1 MIDQYTESVLIFL
14 GINIVLALSLAL
26 PVSAGLLSLGQGGF
40 MAIGA
45 YVSAVLTVWWRVP
58 FAAALAAGGLAAALA
73 GLAVGFPA
81 LRIKGV
87 YLLILTMGFG
97 EIVRI
102 FFLNFE
108 PTGAASGFGGIRQ
121 STTLGG
127 VAVTVIVLLLFFL
140 QVRRSRIGRAAE
152 ALREDEL
159 AAEVMGIDVTRLKL
173 AAFALGALMAGVG
186 GALYAHYALFIDSA
200 QFGFHRSA
208 EIFVIVLLGGMGS
221 FWGAVAGAVAVTLL
235 PEALRVIQEWRMTF
249 FGTLLVAMM
258 IWRPWGLIGRP
269 RPRAIPRVPS
279 AHVAQSA

>member
-1 MIDQYTESVLIFL
+1 VIDPYTESVLIFL
-14 GINIVLALSLAL
+14 GINTVLALSLSL

-40 MAIGA
+40 MAVGA
-45 YVSAVLTVWWRVP
+45 YASAALTTWYGAP
-58 FAAALAAGGLAAALA
+58 FPLALAAGGLLAALA

-108 PTGAASGFGGIRQ
+108 PTGAASGLGGIPQ
-121 STTLGG
+121 ATTLAG
-127 VAVTVIVLLLFFL
+127 VAVTVAVLLLFFL
-140 QVRRSRIGRAAE
+140 QLRRSRIGRAIE

-159 AAEVMGIDVTRLKL
+159 AAEVMGVDLTRLKL
-173 AAFALGALMAGVG
+173 AVFGVGALIAGVG

-200 QFGFHRSA
+200 QFGFQRSA

-235 PEALRVIQEWRMTF
+235 PELLRPIQEWRMTF

-258 IWRPWGLIGRP
+258 VWRPWGLIGRP
-269 RPRAIPRVPS
+269 RPCLMPRAPG
-279 AHVAQSA
+279 A

>member
-1 MIDQYTESVLIFL
+1 VIDQYTESVLIFL
-14 GINIVLALSLAL
+14 GINTVLALSLAL

-45 YVSAVLTVWWRVP
+45 YASAVLTTWYGVP
-58 FAAALAAGGLAAALA
+58 FPLALAAGGLLAALA

-108 PTGAASGFGGIRQ
+108 PTGAASGLGGIPQ
-121 STTLGG
+121 ATTPLG
-127 VAVTVIVLLLFFL
+127 VAIAVGVLLLFFL
-140 QVRRSRIGRAAE
+140 QLRRSRIGRAIE

-159 AAEVMGIDVTRLKL
+159 AAEVMGIDLTRLKL
-173 AAFALGALMAGVG
+173 AVFGAGALIAGVG

-208 EIFVIVLLGGMGS
+208 EIFIIVLFGGMGS

-235 PEALRVIQEWRMTF
+235 PEILRVIQEWRMTF

-269 RPRAIPRVPS
+269 RPILIPRAPG
-279 AHVAQSA
+279 A

>member
-14 GINIVLALSLAL
+14 GINVVLALSLAL

-45 YVSAVLTVWWRVP
+45 YASALLTSWYGAP
-58 FAAALAAGGLAAALA
+58 FPLALAAGGLLAAGA

-108 PTGAASGFGGIRQ
+108 PTGAASGLGGIRQ
-121 STTLGG
+121 ATTLGG
-127 VAVTVIVLLLFFL
+127 VAAVVAMLLLFFL
-140 QVRRSRIGRAAE
+140 QIRRSRIGRALA

-159 AAEVMGIDVTRLKL
+159 AAEVMGIDLTRLKL
-173 AAFALGALMAGVG
+173 AAFAVGALIAGVG

-208 EIFVIVLLGGMGS
+208 EIFIIVLLGGMGS
-221 FWGAVAGAVAVTLL
+221 FWGALAGAVAVTLL
-235 PEALRVIQEWRMTF
+235 PEVLRVIQEWRMTF

-269 RPRAIPRVPS
+269 RPLLVPRVP
-279 AHVAQSA
+279 QS

>member
-1 MIDQYTESVLIFL
+1 MIDPYTESVLIFL
-14 GINIVLALSLAL
+14 GINTVLALSLAL

-45 YVSAVLTVWWRVP
+45 YASAALTTWYSVP
-58 FAAALAAGGLAAALA
+58 FPLALAVGGLLAALA

-121 STTLGG
+121 ATTLTG
-127 VAVTVIVLLLFFL
+127 VAVTVVVLVLFFL
-140 QVRRSRIGRAAE
+140 QLRGSRIGRAIE
-152 ALREDEL
+152 ALRQDEL
-159 AAEVMGIDVTRLKL
+159 AAEVMGIELTRLKL
-173 AAFALGALMAGVG
+173 AAFGVGALIAGLG

-208 EIFVIVLLGGMGS
+208 EIFIIVLLGGMGS
-221 FWGAVAGAVAVTLL
+221 FWGAVAGAAAVTLL
-235 PEALRVIQEWRMTF
+235 PEVLRVIQDWRMTF

-269 RPRAIPRVPS
+269 RPRLIPGTPD
-279 AHVAQSA
+279 A

>member
-1 MIDQYTESVLIFL
+1 VIDPYTESVLIFL
-14 GINIVLALSLAL
+14 GINTVLALSLAL

-45 YVSAVLTVWWRVP
+45 YASAALTTWYSVP
-58 FAAALAAGGLAAALA
+58 FPLALAVGGLLAALA

-121 STTLGG
+121 ATTLTG
-127 VAVTVIVLLLFFL
+127 VAVTVVVLVLFFL
-140 QVRRSRIGRAAE
+140 QLRGSRIGRAIE
-152 ALREDEL
+152 ALRQDEL
-159 AAEVMGIDVTRLKL
+159 AAEVMGIELTRLKL
-173 AAFALGALMAGVG
+173 AAFGVGALIAGLG

-208 EIFVIVLLGGMGS
+208 EIFIIVLLGGMGS
-221 FWGAVAGAVAVTLL
+221 FWGAVAVAAAVTLL
-235 PEALRVIQEWRMTF
+235 PEVLRVIQDWRMTF

-269 RPRAIPRVPS
+269 RPRLIPGTPD
-279 AHVAQSA
+279 A

>member
-14 GINIVLALSLAL
+14 GINTVLALSLAL

-45 YVSAVLTVWWRVP
+45 YASAALTTWYGVP
-58 FAAALAAGGLAAALA
+58 FPLALAAGGLLAALA

-108 PTGAASGFGGIRQ
+108 PTGAASGLGGIPQ
-121 STTLGG
+121 ATTPAG
-127 VAVTVIVLLLFFL
+127 VAATVAVLLVFFL
-140 QVRRSRIGRAAE
+140 QLRRSRIGRAIE

-159 AAEVMGIDVTRLKL
+159 AAEVMGVGLTRLKL
-173 AAFALGALMAGVG
+173 AVFGVGALIAGVG

-208 EIFVIVLLGGMGS
+208 EIFIIVLLGGMGS

-235 PEALRVIQEWRMTF
+235 PEVLRPIQEWRMTF

-269 RPRAIPRVPS
+269 RPCLIPRAPG
-279 AHVAQSA
+279 A

>member
-14 GINIVLALSLAL
+14 GINTVLALSLAL

-45 YVSAVLTVWWRVP
+45 YASAALTTWYGVP
-58 FAAALAAGGLAAALA
+58 FPLALAAGGLLAALA

-108 PTGAASGFGGIRQ
+108 PTGAASGLGGIPQ
-121 STTLGG
+121 ATTPLG
-127 VAVTVIVLLLFFL
+127 VAIAVAVLLLFFL
-140 QVRRSRIGRAAE
+140 QLRRSRIGRAIE

-159 AAEVMGIDVTRLKL
+159 AAEVMGIDLTRLKL
-173 AAFALGALMAGVG
+173 AVFGVGALIAGVG

-208 EIFVIVLLGGMGS
+208 EIFIIVLLGGMGS

-235 PEALRVIQEWRMTF
+235 PEILRVIQEWRMTF

-269 RPRAIPRVPS
+269 RPILIPRAPG
-279 AHVAQSA
+279 A

>member
-45 YVSAVLTVWWRVP
+45 YVSAVLTVWWGVP
-58 FAAALAAGGLAAALA
+58 FAAALAAGGLAAAVA

-127 VAVTVIVLLLFFL
+127 VAVTVVVLLLFFL
-140 QVRRSRIGRAAE
+140 QVRRSRMGRAAE

-159 AAEVMGIDVTRLKL
+159 AAEVMGIDITRLKL
-173 AAFALGALMAGVG
+173 AVFSLGALMAGVG

-221 FWGAVAGAVAVTLL
+221 FWGAVAGAVVVTLF
-235 PEALRVIQEWRMTF
+235 PEVLRPIQEWRMTF

-258 IWRPWGLIGRP
+258 MWRPWGLIGRP
-269 RPRAIPRVPS
+269 RPRAIPRVPQN
-279 AHVAQSA
+279 A

>member
-1 MIDQYTESVLIFL
+1 VIDQYTESVLIFL

-45 YVSAVLTVWWRVP
+45 YASAVLTTWYGAP
-58 FAAALAAGGLAAALA
+58 FAAAVAVAALLA
-73 GLAVGFPA
+73 GIAGVGVGFPA
-81 LRIKGV
+81 LRIRGV

-108 PTGAASGFGGIRQ
+108 PTGAASGLGGIRQ
-121 STTLGG
+121 ATTLAG
-127 VAVTVIVLLLFFL
+127 VTVTVIVLLAFFMQL
-140 QVRRSRIGRAAE
+140 RGSRIGRAIE
-152 ALREDEL
+152 AVREDEL
-159 AAEVMGIDVTRLKL
+159 AAEVMGVSLVRVKL
-173 AAFALGALMAGVG
+173 AAFGIGAAIAGVG

-208 EIFVIVLLGGMGS
+208 EIFIIVLFGGMGS
-221 FWGAVAGAVAVTLL
+221 FWGAVAGAAAVTLL
-235 PEALRVIQEWRMTF
+235 PEILRPIQEWRMTF

-269 RPRAIPRVPS
+269 RPRVVPRVG
-279 AHVAQSA
+279 

>member
-1 MIDQYTESVLIFL
+1 VIDPYTESVLIFL
-14 GINIVLALSLAL
+14 GINTVLALSLAL

-45 YVSAVLTVWWRVP
+45 YASAALTTWYGLP
-58 FAAALAAGGLAAALA
+58 FPLALAAGGLLAAVA

-121 STTLGG
+121 ATTLTG
-127 VAVTVIVLLLFFL
+127 VAVTVVVLVLFFL
-140 QVRRSRIGRAAE
+140 QLRGSRIGRAIE
-152 ALREDEL
+152 ALRQDEL
-159 AAEVMGIDVTRLKL
+159 AAEVMGIGLTRLKL
-173 AAFALGALMAGVG
+173 AAFGVGALIAGLG
-186 GALYAHYALFIDSA
+186 GALYAHYALFIDAA

-208 EIFVIVLLGGMGS
+208 EIFIIVLLGGMGS
-221 FWGAVAGAVAVTLL
+221 FWGAVAGAAAVTLL
-235 PEALRVIQEWRMTF
+235 PEVLRAIQEWRMTF

-269 RPRAIPRVPS
+269 RPRLIPGTPD
-279 AHVAQSA
+279 A

>member
-14 GINIVLALSLAL
+14 GINTVLALSLAL

-45 YVSAVLTVWWRVP
+45 YASAMLTTWYGVP
-58 FAAALAAGGLAAALA
+58 FAAAVPVAALLAGAAGVG
-73 GLAVGFPA
+73 VGFPA
-81 LRIKGV
+81 LRIRGV

-108 PTGAASGFGGIRQ
+108 PTGAASGLGGIRQ
-121 STTLGG
+121 ATTLVG
-127 VAVTVIVLLLFFL
+127 VVITVIVLLAFFL
-140 QVRRSRIGRAAE
+140 QLRGSRIGRAIE
-152 ALREDEL
+152 AVREDEL
-159 AAEVMGIDVTRLKL
+159 AAEVMGVSLVRVKL
-173 AAFALGALMAGVG
+173 AAFGIGAAIAGVG

-208 EIFVIVLLGGMGS
+208 EIFIIVLFGGMGS
-221 FWGAVAGAVAVTLL
+221 FWGAVAGAAAVTLL
-235 PEALRVIQEWRMTF
+235 PEILRPIQEWRMTF

-269 RPRAIPRVPS
+269 RPRVVPRVG
-279 AHVAQSA
+279 

>member
-1 MIDQYTESVLIFL
+1 VIDQYTESVLIFL

-40 MAIGA
+40 MALGA
-45 YVSAVLTVWWRVP
+45 YVSAMLTVWWRVP
-58 FAAALAAGGLAAALA
+58 FPAALAAGGLAAALA

-127 VAVTVIVLLLFFL
+127 VAATVIVLLLFFV

-173 AAFALGALMAGVG
+173 AAFSLGALIAGLG

-269 RPRAIPRVPS
+269 RPRPIPRVP
-279 AHVAQSA
+279 QSA

>member
-14 GINIVLALSLAL
+14 GINTVLALSLSL

-45 YVSAVLTVWWRVP
+45 YASAVLTTWYGVP
-58 FAAALAAGGLAAALA
+58 FPLALAAGGLLAALA

-108 PTGAASGFGGIRQ
+108 PTGAASGLGGIPQ
-121 STTLGG
+121 ATTPLG
-127 VAVTVIVLLLFFL
+127 VAIAVAVLLLFFL
-140 QVRRSRIGRAAE
+140 QLRRSRIGRAIE

-159 AAEVMGIDVTRLKL
+159 AAESMGIDIVRTKL
-173 AAFALGALMAGVG
+173 LAFSMGAMFSGFAGAFYAAYVSAIFPESFRFDVSVMLLCMVILGGLGNITG
-186 GALYAHYALFIDSA
+186 
-200 QFGFHRSA
+200 
-208 EIFVIVLLGGMGS
+208 VLLGGLIIQFADRLFLPQFS
-221 FWGAVAGAVAVTLL
+221 AVVQALVQSSGNETLK
-235 PEALRVIQEWRMTF
+235 E
-249 FGTLLVAMM
+249 
-258 IWRPWGLIGRP
+258 
-269 RPRAIPRVPS
+269 
-279 AHVAQSA
+279 

>member
-1 MIDQYTESVLIFL
+1 VIDQYTESVLIFL
-14 GINIVLALSLAL
+14 GINTVLALSLAL

-45 YVSAVLTVWWRVP
+45 YASAVLTTWYGVP
-58 FAAALAAGGLAAALA
+58 FPLALAAGGLLAALA

-108 PTGAASGFGGIRQ
+108 PTGAASGLGGIPQ
-121 STTLGG
+121 ATTPLG
-127 VAVTVIVLLLFFL
+127 VAIAVGVLLLFFL
-140 QVRRSRIGRAAE
+140 QLRRSRIGRAIE

-159 AAEVMGIDVTRLKL
+159 AAEVMGIDLTRLKL
-173 AAFALGALMAGVG
+173 AVFGAGALIAGVG

-208 EIFVIVLLGGMGS
+208 EIFIIVLLGGMGS

-235 PEALRVIQEWRMTF
+235 PEILRVIQEWRMTF

-269 RPRAIPRVPS
+269 RPCLIPRAPG
-279 AHVAQSA
+279 A

>member
-1 MIDQYTESVLIFL
+1 VIDPYTESVLIFL
-14 GINIVLALSLAL
+14 GINTVLALSLAL

-45 YVSAVLTVWWRVP
+45 YASAALTTWYSVP
-58 FAAALAAGGLAAALA
+58 FPLALAVGGLLAALA

-121 STTLGG
+121 ATTLTG
-127 VAVTVIVLLLFFL
+127 VAVTVVVLVLFFL
-140 QVRRSRIGRAAE
+140 QLRGSRIGRAIE
-152 ALREDEL
+152 ALRQDEL
-159 AAEVMGIDVTRLKL
+159 AAEVMGIELTRLKL
-173 AAFALGALMAGVG
+173 AAFGVGALIAGLG

-208 EIFVIVLLGGMGS
+208 EIFIIVLLGGMGS
-221 FWGAVAGAVAVTLL
+221 FWGAVAGAAAVTLL
-235 PEALRVIQEWRMTF
+235 PEVLRVIQDWRMTF

-269 RPRAIPRVPS
+269 RPRLIPGTPD
-279 AHVAQSA
+279 A

>member
-1 MIDQYTESVLIFL
+1 
-14 GINIVLALSLAL
+14 
-26 PVSAGLLSLGQGGF
+26 

-45 YVSAVLTVWWRVP
+45 YVSPVPTDRRGVP
-58 FAAALAAGGLAAALA
+58 FAAALAAGGLAAAAA

-127 VAVTVIVLLLFFL
+127 VAITVVLLLLFFL
-140 QVRRSRIGRAAE
+140 QVRRSRVGRAIE

-159 AAEVMGIDVTRLKL
+159 AAEVMGIDLTHLKL
-173 AAFALGALMAGVG
+173 AAFSLGGLIAGV
-186 GALYAHYALFIDSA
+186 
-200 QFGFHRSA
+200 R
-208 EIFVIVLLGGMGS
+208 GS
-221 FWGAVAGAVAVTLL
+221 
-235 PEALRVIQEWRMTF
+235 RD
-249 FGTLLVAMM
+249 
-258 IWRPWGLIGRP
+258 
-269 RPRAIPRVPS
+269 
-279 AHVAQSA
+279 

>member
-26 PVSAGLLSLGQGGF
+26 PISAGLLSLGQGGF

-45 YVSAVLTVWWRVP
+45 YGSAVLTGWYGVP
-58 FAAALAAGGLAAALA
+58 FPLALAAGAALAALA

-108 PTGAASGFGGIRQ
+108 PTGAASGFSGIRQ
-121 STTLGG
+121 ATTLAG
-127 VAVTVIVLLLFFL
+127 VTMTVAVLLLVFF
-140 QVRRSRIGRAAE
+140 QIRGSRIGRALE

-159 AAEVMGIDVTRLKL
+159 AAEVMGIDLTRLKL
-173 AAFALGALMAGVG
+173 AAFAIGALIAGMG

-208 EIFVIVLLGGMGS
+208 EIFIIVLLGGMGS
-221 FWGAVAGAVAVTLL
+221 FWGAVAGAVVVTLV
-235 PEALRVIQEWRMTF
+235 PEVLRVIQEWRMTF

-269 RPRAIPRVPS
+269 RPRLIPRLPQR
-279 AHVAQSA
+279 A

>member
-1 MIDQYTESVLIFL
+1 M
-14 GINIVLALSLAL
+14 AL
-26 PVSAGLLSLGQGGF
+26 
-40 MAIGA
+40 
-45 YVSAVLTVWWRVP
+45 
-58 FAAALAAGGLAAALA
+58 
-73 GLAVGFPA
+73 
-81 LRIKGV
+81 
-87 YLLILTMGFG
+87 
-97 EIVRI
+97 
-102 FFLNFE
+102 
-108 PTGAASGFGGIRQ
+108 
-121 STTLGG
+121 
-127 VAVTVIVLLLFFL
+127 LLLFFL

-173 AAFALGALMAGVG
+173 AAFSLGALMAGVG

-269 RPRAIPRVPS
+269 RPRAIPRVP
-279 AHVAQSA
+279 QSA

>member
-45 YVSAVLTVWWRVP
+45 YVSAVLTVWWGVP

-127 VAVTVIVLLLFFL
+127 VAITVALLLLFFL

-173 AAFALGALMAGVG
+173 AAFSLGALMAGVG
-186 GALYAHYALFIDSA
+186 GGLYAHYALFIDSA

-269 RPRAIPRVPS
+269 RPRAIPRVP
-279 AHVAQSA
+279 QSA

>member
-14 GINIVLALSLAL
+14 GINTVLALSLSL

-45 YVSAVLTVWWRVP
+45 YASAALTTWYGVP
-58 FAAALAAGGLAAALA
+58 FPLALAAGGLLAALA

-108 PTGAASGFGGIRQ
+108 PTGAASGLGGIPQ
-121 STTLGG
+121 ATTPAG
-127 VAVTVIVLLLFFL
+127 VAATVAVLLVFFL
-140 QVRRSRIGRAAE
+140 QLRRSRIGRAIE

-159 AAEVMGIDVTRLKL
+159 AAEVMGVGLTRLKL
-173 AAFALGALMAGVG
+173 AVFGVGALIAGVG

-208 EIFVIVLLGGMGS
+208 EIFIIVLLGGMGS
-221 FWGAVAGAVAVTLL
+221 FSGAVAGAVAVTLL
-235 PEALRVIQEWRMTF
+235 PEVLRPIQEWRMTF

-269 RPRAIPRVPS
+269 RPCLIPRAPG
-279 AHVAQSA
+279 A

>member
-14 GINIVLALSLAL
+14 GINTVLALSLAL

-45 YVSAVLTVWWRVP
+45 YASAILTTWYGLP
-58 FAAALAAGGLAAALA
+58 FAAAVAVAALLA
-73 GLAVGFPA
+73 GLAGVGVGFPA
-81 LRIKGV
+81 LRIRGV

-108 PTGAASGFGGIRQ
+108 PTGAASGLGGIAQ
-121 STTLGG
+121 STTLAG
-127 VAVTVIVLLLFFL
+127 VALTVLVLLAFFVQL
-140 QVRRSRIGRAAE
+140 RGSRIGRAIE
-152 ALREDEL
+152 AVREDEL
-159 AAEVMGIDVTRLKL
+159 AAEVMGISLVRVKL
-173 AAFALGALMAGVG
+173 AAFGIGAAVAGVG

-208 EIFVIVLLGGMGS
+208 EIFIIVLFGGMGS
-221 FWGAVAGAVAVTLL
+221 FWGAVAGAAAVTLL
-235 PEALRVIQEWRMTF
+235 PEVLRPIQEWRMTF

-269 RPRAIPRVPS
+269 RPRVVPRLG
-279 AHVAQSA
+279 

>member
-1 MIDQYTESVLIFL
+1 VIDQYAESVLIFL

-45 YVSAVLTVWWRVP
+45 YVSAMLTVWWSVP
-58 FAAALAAGGLAAALA
+58 FAAALAAGGLVAALA

-127 VAVTVIVLLLFFL
+127 VAVTVVLLLLFFL
-140 QVRRSRIGRAAE
+140 QVRRSRMGRAAE

-173 AAFALGALMAGVG
+173 AAFSLGALMAGVG

-208 EIFVIVLLGGMGS
+208 EIFIIVLLGGMGS

-235 PEALRVIQEWRMTF
+235 PEVLRPIQAWRMTF

-269 RPRAIPRVPS
+269 RARVIPRVP
-279 AHVAQSA
+279 QSA

>member
-45 YVSAVLTVWWRVP
+45 YASAVLTTWYGAP
-58 FAAALAAGGLAAALA
+58 FAAAVAVAALLA
-73 GLAVGFPA
+73 GIAGVGVGFPA
-81 LRIKGV
+81 LRIRGV

-108 PTGAASGFGGIRQ
+108 PTGAASGLGGIRQ
-121 STTLGG
+121 ATTLAG
-127 VAVTVIVLLLFFL
+127 VTVTVIALLAFFVQL
-140 QVRRSRIGRAAE
+140 RGSRIGRAIE
-152 ALREDEL
+152 AVREDEL
-159 AAEVMGIDVTRLKL
+159 AAEVMGVSLVRVKL
-173 AAFALGALMAGVG
+173 AAFGIGAAIAGVG

-208 EIFVIVLLGGMGS
+208 EIFIIVLFGGMGS
-221 FWGAVAGAVAVTLL
+221 FWGAVAGAAAVTLL
-235 PEALRVIQEWRMTF
+235 PEILRPIQEWRMTF

-269 RPRAIPRVPS
+269 RPRIVPRVG
-279 AHVAQSA
+279 